1 MVAVNKEAQKKEK
14 RTRGSLCITVRKQA
28 EKEKMSNE
36 KKKRTEFVGGVWMD
50 AGDEERRREEER
62 SETAGIKR
70 GEV

>member
-1 MVAVNKEAQKKEK
+1 MYNSKKTSRVGE
-14 RTRGSLCITVRKQA
+14 
-28 EKEKMSNE
+28 NE
-36 KKKRTEFVGGVWMD
+36 RRNKKKNRAEFVGGVWMD